1 MKVLYLDLGMGAA
14 GDMLSAALLEL
25 FPKEERAEI
34 VAKLNALG
42 IPKVVYE
49 AEPSVKCGISGT
61 HMSVKVDGAEE
72 TSEDVHEHTHEHEH
86 SHDHEHEHTHEHDHE
101 HEHHHDH
108 EHHHEHDHCHGEA
121 EHEHLHD
128 EAHDEHEHTH
138 VHDEEHGHTHG
149 QGDDHADHGH
159 EHAHGGHTHSHNN
172 MAGIA
177 HIVNDHMELGESVK
191 QDVLAVYGLIAEAE
205 SHSHGV
211 DVSEIHFHEV
221 GNMDAVADVAAVSY
235 MLSLLKPDR
244 IIVSPVNTGSGQ
256 VRCAH
261 GIMPVPAPATAY
273 LLKGVPSYDNGIKGE
288 LLTPTGAALV
298 RHFAD
303 SFGKRPA
310 MTIDSIGYGMGRK
323 DFEAANC
330 VRAIMGEIN
339 DVQAEHA
346 DKLEASELP
355 EAESGKEL
363 KHNYDEALTGTVV
376 ELAANIDDMSAE
388 ELGYAFERL
397 LAEGALD
404 VWTESALMKKN
415 RPGAV
420 LKLLCRE
427 GAKDAMVSA
436 LFRYTSTIGV
446 RESLMKR
453 YTLKRE
459 IHEYDTS
466 LGKIRSKHVSGY
478 GVEREKLEYD
488 DIAAI
493 AKEREISIA
502 SARRLAEEEI
512 KKKRI

>member
-25 FPKEERAEI
+25 FPKEERAKI
-34 VAKLNALG
+34 VSKLNALG

-72 TSEDVHEHTHEHEH
+72 ASEDVHEHTHEHEH
-86 SHDHEHEHTHEHDHE
+86 CHDHDHEHEHTHD
-101 HEHHHDH
+101 HDH

-121 EHEHLHD
+121 DHEHEHD
-128 EAHDEHEHTH
+128 EAHEEHEHTH
-138 VHDEEHGHTHG
+138 VHDEE
-149 QGDDHADHGH
+149 HGH

-205 SHSHGV
+205 SHAHGV

-221 GNMDAVADVAAVSY
+221 GNMDAVADVTAVSY

-288 LLTPTGAALV
+288 LLTPTGAALI

-310 MTIDSIGYGMGRK
+310 MTIDSIGYGMGKK

-339 DVQAEHA
+339 DVQAEYA
-346 DKLEASELP
+346 DKHEQSELT
-355 EAESGKEL
+355 EAESDNGL
-363 KHNYDEALTGTVV
+363 KHNYDDALTGTVV

-388 ELGYAFERL
+388 ELGYAFDRL

-404 VWTESALMKKN
+404 VWTESAHMKKN
-415 RPGAV
+415 RPGVV
-420 LKLLCRE
+420 LKILCRE

-436 LFRYTSTIGV
+436 LFRYTSTIGI

-459 IHEYDTS
+459 IREYDTA

-478 GVEREKLEYD
+478 GIEREKLEYD

-493 AKEREISIA
+493 ANTRGISIA
-502 SARRLAEEEI
+502 SVRRLAEEELGRH
-512 KKKRI
+512 KL

>member
-72 TSEDVHEHTHEHEH
+72 TSEDVHEHTHDHDH
-86 SHDHEHEHTHEHDHE
+86 SHDHDNLHE
-101 HEHHHDH
+101 HDH

-121 EHEHLHD
+121 DHEQEHLHD
-128 EAHDEHEHTH
+128 EAHEEHEHTH
-138 VHDEEHGHTHG
+138 VHDEEHGHTHVHG
-149 QGDDHADHGH
+149 EEHADHGH
-159 EHAHGGHTHSHNN
+159 EHEHEHEHGGHTHSHNN

-205 SHSHGV
+205 SHAHGV

-273 LLKGVPSYDNGIKGE
+273 LLKGIPSYDNGIKGE
-288 LLTPTGAALV
+288 LLTPTGAALI

-310 MTIDSIGYGMGRK
+310 MSIDSIGYGMGRK

-339 DVQAEHA
+339 DVQAEYA
-346 DKLEASELP
+346 DKHEQSELT
-355 EAESGKEL
+355 EAESDKGL

-388 ELGYAFERL
+388 ELGYAFDRL

-404 VWTESALMKKN
+404 VWTESAHMKKN
-415 RPGAV
+415 RPGVV
-420 LKLLCRE
+420 LKILCRE

-436 LFRYTSTIGV
+436 LFRYTSTIGI

-459 IHEYDTS
+459 IREYDTA

-478 GVEREKLEYD
+478 GIEREKLEYD

-493 AKEREISIA
+493 AKTRGISIA
-502 SARRLAEEEI
+502 SVRRLAEEELGRH
-512 KKKRI
+512 KL